1 MASRKASKERLPL
14 DRGAVDEETFMAEFE
29 SVPKVTVYS
38 AKDVTSE
45 LTQIT
50 TLLSNSSQEW
60 DKKREALKR
69 IRSLI
74 IAGATNYE
82 EFFGNLKVLE
92 LSCQVCLKDLRSQLV
107 RETCVTI
114 AYMSTILGNRID
126 RFLEGVLQCL
136 FDLIPNSAKI
146 MSSSA
151 IVCIRFLIQYSHS
164 PRLVPLY
171 CTNMSSKHRST
182 RRACCEFLDQLLH
195 TWPTAC
201 LEKHMRVIQEAI
213 RKGITDAD
221 SEARSFARKAFWGF
235 SEHFRDQADSM
246 MCQLDVQK
254 QKLLYGEVGGCLSA
268 YSSSSSLT
276 SLGSHYS
283 RQQYP
288 VNVAPLSRANSG
300 LTSGSYSRRPS
311 VDSIPCPRPSSAMSG
326 SVGMNRLVQK
336 GSRIPVYSPKQD
348 TSKFHSSLFQVSN
361 SWFFK
366 CLILDF
372 SSI

>member
-1 MASRKASKERLPL
+1 MASRKPSKERLAL

-60 DKKREALKR
+60 DKKREALKK

-195 TWPTAC
+195 TWPTGC
-201 LEKHMRVIQEAI
+201 LEKHMRLIQEAI

-276 SLGSHYS
+276 SVGSHYS
-283 RQQYP
+283 RHQYP

-300 LTSGSYSRRPS
+300 LTSSSYTRRPS

-326 SVGMNRLVQK
+326 SVGMSRLVQK

-348 TSKFHSSLFQVSN
+348 TSKFHTSLFQCLVS
-361 SWFFK
+361 
-366 CLILDF
+366 DF
-372 SSI
+372 DF